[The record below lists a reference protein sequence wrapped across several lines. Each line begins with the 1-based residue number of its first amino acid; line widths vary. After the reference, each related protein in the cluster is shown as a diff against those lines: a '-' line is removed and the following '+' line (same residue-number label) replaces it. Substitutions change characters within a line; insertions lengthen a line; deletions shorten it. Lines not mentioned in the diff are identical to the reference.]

1 MLGQPSLSLS
11 LKLMIHYQ
19 RESIASQAM
28 ERLLVKDQTAKV
40 VFSTGCLGQLITHV
54 RHDWWFFFFFFLT
67 RQVDCKNTDELF
79 PIPGACFLLHL
90 WVKPVPGHV
99 SDL

>member
-11 LKLMIHYQ
+11 LKLMIYYYQ

-28 ERLLVKDQTAKV
+28 ERLLVKDQNAKV

-54 RHDWWFFFFFFLT
+54 RHDSWFFFFLA
-67 RQVDCKNTDELF
+67 RQEDCKNTDELF